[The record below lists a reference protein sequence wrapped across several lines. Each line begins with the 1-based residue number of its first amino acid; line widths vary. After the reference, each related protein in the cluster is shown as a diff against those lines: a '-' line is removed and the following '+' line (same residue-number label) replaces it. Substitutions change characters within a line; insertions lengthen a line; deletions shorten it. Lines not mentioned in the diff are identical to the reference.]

1 MRSVAPCFAGVFVLL
16 TAVVASADVGDYL
29 GKPVAS
35 IRLTSEG
42 HDTIDQRLLR
52 IVQTRVGR
60 PLTMVDVRETMV
72 HLFSLGRFE
81 DVLVRADITP
91 GGVSLIY
98 ELMPVYPVERIRFIG
113 SLEAPGIGE
122 GRLRRAV
129 VDRYGPSPP
138 SAHAPDVARLLE
150 GQLRERGYLR
160 AAVTPRVELQHA
172 PDRAVLTFRID
183 AGARARVGAIHIV
196 GSPGMPEKDLL
207 DRLDLSTGAPYERDA
222 LNARIAHY
230 IEDRRKHGYFEA
242 RLTPAVQLADEDRLA
257 NLTLTAAE
265 GPHVRV
271 AFKGDPLPADRR
283 DELVPISREGSAD
296 EDLLEDAS
304 NGIADYLHAQGY
316 RDATAPH
323 ARELSDG
330 ELLITFTVT
339 RGPQY
344 RVADVEISGNTSIPL
359 ADFQPRLRLRKGQP
373 FASALLDADLSAIED
388 IYHRRGFALAR
399 AQEAIDPAS
408 ASAPDASLV
417 SVVVGIHI
425 TENAQ
430 TTVESVR
437 VEGNLSVPEPAVRD
451 ALGLQPGRPFFLA
464 QMALDRDAIQ
474 LQYANLGY
482 PNATVDG
489 NPGFSPDQRRADV
502 VFTVHEGPRIFVEHV
517 LITGNTRTSIQI
529 IERQLQLKSGD
540 PLGLSALTESQR
552 RLAALG
558 LFRRVRITELAHG
571 DETMRDV
578 LVTVEEAPATTVGY
592 GGGLEVGQYLLPAP
606 ADSAVATERLAV
618 APRGFFEI
626 GRRNLFGSNRS
637 INLFTRISLRP
648 RGTLASQPTG
658 SSSVGFNEYR
668 VLGTFR
674 EPRVFGTAA
683 DSSLTGTVEQQIRAS
698 FNFARRAFGAEIAR
712 RVSPTLSLS
721 GNYQIQ
727 RIEIFDER
735 LDVKPQDKLR
745 IDQLFPQ
752 VRLSSFSLSAIH
764 DNHDAL
770 NPRDGHYLS
779 ANAQLAARA
788 IGSEVGFVRSYLTAQ
803 LFRLL
808 PRTHATVF
816 GASARLGMA
825 AGFPQSGTLTADP
838 TQPNLPASERFFAGG
853 DTTVRGFALDQLGS
867 PATIKGGFPIGGNAV
882 VILNA
887 ELRVPVHGGLG
898 VVGFLDTGNVFARAM
913 DIDLGQLRSSVGFG
927 VRYRSPVGPIRVDLG
942 FKVDRKEI
950 APGTLESPRALHIS
964 LGQAF

>member
-1 MRSVAPCFAGVFVLL
+1 MRSAAACLAGVFVFL
-16 TAVVASADVGDYL
+16 TAVVASAEVDDYL

-42 HDTIDQRLLR
+42 HDARDPRLLQ
-52 IVQTRVGR
+52 IVQTQVGR
-60 PLTMVDVRETMV
+60 PLTMADVRETMV

-81 DVLVRADITP
+81 DVLVRANATP
-91 GGVSLIY
+91 GGVALIY
-98 ELMPVYPVERIRFIG
+98 ELMPVYPVERVQFIG
-113 SLEAPGIGE
+113 SLEGLDE

-129 VDRYGPSPP
+129 VDRYGPLPP
-138 SAHAPDVARLLE
+138 SVRAPDVARLLE
-150 GQLRERGYLR
+150 DQLGERGYLH
-160 AAVTPRVELQHA
+160 AAVTPRVELQHS

-183 AGARARVGAIHIV
+183 AGARTRVGAIHLV
-196 GSPGMPEKDLL
+196 GSPGIPEKDLL
-207 DRLDLSTGAPYERDA
+207 DRLGLSTGAPYERDA
-222 LNARIAHY
+222 LNARIAQY
-230 IEDRRKHGYFEA
+230 IQDRRKQGYYEA
-242 RLTPAVQLADEDRLA
+242 RLTPAVQLAEEDRLA

-271 AFKGDPLPADRR
+271 VFKGDPLPTDRR
-283 DELVPISREGSAD
+283 DALVPISREGSAD

-304 NGIADYLHAQGY
+304 NGLADYLHAQGY

-323 ARELSDG
+323 ARELSNG

-359 ADFQPRLRLRKGQP
+359 ADFQQRLRLRKGQA

-388 IYHRRGFALAR
+388 VYRRRGFASAR
-399 AQEAIDPAS
+399 AQAVFEPAPG
-408 ASAPDASLV
+408 SAPDASLV
-417 SVVVGIHI
+417 SVVVGIRI
-425 TENAQ
+425 TESAQ

-437 VEGNLSVPEPAVRD
+437 VDGNSSVSGSAVRD
-451 ALGLQPGRPFFLA
+451 GLGLQPGRPFFLA

-482 PNATVDG
+482 PSATVDS
-489 NPGFSPDQRRADV
+489 NPGLSPDQRRADV
-502 VFTVHEGPRIFVEHV
+502 VFTVHEGPRVFVEHV
-517 LITGNTRTSIQI
+517 LITGNTRTSTQT

-558 LFRRVRITELAHG
+558 LFRRARITELSHG

-578 LVTVEEAPATTVGY
+578 LVTVEEAPVTTVGY

-606 ADSAVATERLAV
+606 ANNAVASAQLKV
-618 APRGFFEI
+618 APRAFFEV

-648 RGTLASQPTG
+648 NGTLASQPSS
-658 SSSVGFNEYR
+658 SSSVGFSEYR

-674 EPRVFGTAA
+674 DPRVFGTAA
-683 DSSLTGTVEQQIRAS
+683 DASLTGTVEQQIRAS

-712 RVSPTLSLS
+712 RVSRTLSLS

-727 RIEIFDER
+727 RVQLFDER
-735 LDVKPQDKLR
+735 PDVTPQNQLR
-745 IDQLFPQ
+745 IDVLFPQ

-764 DNHDAL
+764 DNHDPL

-779 ANAQLAARA
+779 ANVQLAARA
-788 IGSEVGFVRSYLTAQ
+788 IGSEVGFAKSYLTAEI
-803 LFRLL
+803 FRLL
-808 PRTHATVF
+808 PRTRAIVF

-825 AGFPQSGTLTADP
+825 AGFPEAGTATAD
-838 TQPNLPASERFFAGG
+838 LPASERFFAGG

-867 PATIKGGFPIGGNAV
+867 PATIRGGFPIGGNAV
-882 VILNA
+882 VIFMQ
-887 ELRVPVHGGLG
+887 ELRVPVYRGFG
-898 VVGFLDTGNVFARAM
+898 VVGFFDTGNVFARTM
-913 DIDLGQLRSSVGFG
+913 NIDLGQLRSSVGFG

-942 FKVDRKEI
+942 FKVNRKEI
-950 APGTLESPRALHIS
+950 VPGTLESPRALHIS

>member
-1 MRSVAPCFAGVFVLL
+1 MRSGAACFAGVFVVL
-16 TAVVASADVGDYL
+16 TAVVASAEVDDYL

-42 HDTIDQRLLR
+42 HDTRDPRLLQ
-52 IVQTRVGR
+52 IVQTRIGR
-60 PLTMVDVRETMV
+60 PLTMIDVRQTMV
-72 HLFSLGRFE
+72 HLFSLGRFQ
-81 DVLVRADITP
+81 DVRVRADVTP
-91 GGVSLIY
+91 GGLALIY
-98 ELMPVYPVERIRFIG
+98 ELMPAYPVERVQFIG
-113 SLEAPGIGE
+113 SLEAPGVDE

-138 SAHAPDVARLLE
+138 SVRAPDVARLLE
-150 GQLRERGYLR
+150 EQLRDLGYLR
-160 AAVTPRVELQHA
+160 AAVVPRVELQHS
-172 PDRAVLTFRID
+172 PDLAVLTFKID
-183 AGARARVGAIHIV
+183 AGARTRIGAIRIV
-196 GSPGMPEKDLL
+196 GSPGISEKDLL
-207 DRLDLSTGAPYERDA
+207 DGLDLSTGAPYERGA
-222 LNARIAHY
+222 LNARIAQY
-230 IEDRRKHGYFEA
+230 LENRRKRGYFEA
-242 RLTPAVQLADEDRLA
+242 RLAPAVQLADEDRVA

-271 AFKGDPLPADRR
+271 VFKGDPLPADRR
-283 DELVPISREGSAD
+283 DQLVPISREGSAD

-304 NGIADYLHAQGY
+304 NAIADYLHAQGY

-339 RGPQY
+339 RGPRY
-344 RVADVEISGNTSIPL
+344 TVADVEISGNTSIPL
-359 ADFQPRLRLRKGQP
+359 ADFQPRLRLRRGQP

-388 IYHRRGFALAR
+388 VYRRRGFASAR
-399 AQEAIDPAS
+399 AQAVFEPAPG
-408 ASAPDASLV
+408 SAPAPSPVL
-417 SVVVGIHI
+417 VVVRIQI
-425 TENAQ
+425 TENVQ

-437 VEGNLSVPEPAVRD
+437 VVGNSSVPEPAVRD
-451 ALGLQPGRPFFLA
+451 GLALQPGRPFLLA
-464 QMALDRDAIQ
+464 QLALDRDAIQ

-482 PNATVDG
+482 PSATVDS
-489 NPGFSPDQRRADV
+489 NPGLSPDQRRASV

-517 LITGNTRTSIQI
+517 IITGNTRTSTQT

-552 RLAALG
+552 RLSALG
-558 LFRRVRITELAHG
+558 FFRRARITELSHG
-571 DETMRDV
+571 EETMRDL

-592 GGGLEVGQYLLPAP
+592 GGGLEVGQFLVSDAGVASQRIEVEPA
-606 ADSAVATERLAV
+606 
-618 APRGFFEI
+618 GFFEI

-637 INLFTRISLRP
+637 VNLFTSLSLRP
-648 RGTLASQPTG
+648 NGTLPNQPAGT
-658 SSSVGFNEYR
+658 VGANQYR

-674 EPRVFGTAA
+674 DPRVFGTAA
-683 DSSLTGTVEQQIRAS
+683 DASLTGTFEQQIRAT
-698 FNFARRAFGAEIAR
+698 FNFARRAFSAAIAR
-712 RVSPTLSLS
+712 RVSRTLSLS

-727 RIEIFDER
+727 RVELLNEIPN
-735 LDVKPQDKLR
+735 VAPQDQLR
-745 IDQLFPQ
+745 IDQSFPQ

-779 ANAQLAARA
+779 ANAQLAARD
-788 IGSEVGFVRSYLTAQ
+788 IGSEVGFVKSYLTAE

-825 AGFPQSGTLTADP
+825 AGFPQAGTPAVPPD
-838 TQPNLPASERFFAGG
+838 QPNLPASERFFAGG
-853 DTTVRGFALDQLGS
+853 DTTVRGFAFDQLGS
-867 PATIKGGFPIGGNAV
+867 PATTKGGFPVGGDAV

-887 ELRVPVHGGLG
+887 ELRMPVYGAFG
-898 VVGFLDTGNVFARAM
+898 VVGFVDTGNVFARTT
-913 DIDLGQLRSSVGFG
+913 DINVGQLRTAIGFG

-942 FKVDRKEI
+942 FKVHREEI
-950 APGTLESPRALHIS
+950 APGILEAPSALHIS